1 MIVRKFDHVVASPR
15 AVHTDTWSSF
25 RLITRDDDMGFS
37 LHETWMYPGSKTRMW
52 YKHHLE
58 AVYCIEGEGE
68 ISVLDEQDES
78 KVLATHQIC
87 PGVMYALDQHD
98 RHIVR
103 ARSRLRLICVFTPP
117 LRGDETHDTEGAYP
131 AFE

>member
-1 MIVRKFDHVVASPR
+1 MIVRQFDAVVQSAR
-15 AVHTDTWSSF
+15 TVHTDTWSSF
-25 RLITRDDDMGFS
+25 RLITRSDGMGFS
-37 LHETWMYPGSKTRMW
+37 LNETWMYPGSQTRMW

-68 ISVLDEQDES
+68 INVLDGLSGEQVVE
-78 KVLATHQIC
+78 THQIA
-87 PGVMYALDQHD
+87 PGMLYALDQHD

-103 ARSRLRLICVFTPP
+103 ARTRLRLICVFTPP

-131 AFE
+131 AY